1 MATLTAKPHLKH
13 LLHASASGDLPKEDI
28 IYALICEF
36 LLQHKVPHDRF
47 LLFPQISLRWKPNQ
61 PSDLRAEIAD
71 FGIGNV
77 SLQKPYFKLRV
88 GAEAKRS
95 VHEVMR
101 TLPPPSTIEDNEDVK
116 AAFHLAFFQGEDQA
130 KAVIKGGVAHS
141 AAIQYLIF
149 IGPYWTPVTY
159 GPFTPIQLEI
169 RTHKPSDSGDFV
181 ESLRAARRLARTPA
195 RRTLYLLGTQESEV
209 QLEYIF
215 STTDAAA
222 EPLRNEAK
230 AYTCMFTQLHGSTT
244 PIQRIEQ
251 KLHH

>member
-1 MATLTAKPHLKH
+1 M
-13 LLHASASGDLPKEDI
+13 
-28 IYALICEF
+28 
-36 LLQHKVPHDRF
+36 
-47 LLFPQISLRWKPNQ
+47 
-61 PSDLRAEIAD
+61 
-71 FGIGNV
+71 
-77 SLQKPYFKLRV
+77 
-88 GAEAKRS
+88 
-95 VHEVMR
+95 
-101 TLPPPSTIEDNEDVK
+101 
-116 AAFHLAFFQGEDQA
+116 
-130 KAVIKGGVAHS
+130 AHS

-181 ESLRAARRLARTPA
+181 ESLRAARRLVRTPA
-195 RRTLYLLGTQESEV
+195 HHTLYLLGTQESEV

-215 STTDAAA
+215 SATDAAA